1 MEATKRKAS
10 EDFGEQIRKRLFGD
24 KCLSSKPSEASV
36 QKLEAPVIKREVV
49 IEENE
54 SLPSETVLLR
64 NAIEKTKGAAKKALA
79 AKDKE
84 IDEIKGEILKFKL
97 EKATYHEKYKK
108 YKHFA
113 ETLKKQFDNSKI
125 NELSEVISDLKCKGS
140 LKDGLLYKER
150 EENEKHLKQ
159 IALLQRKVEEM
170 SKAEK
175 KAEEERV
182 KEIIKHSDKV
192 NQLEENNKKLSQ
204 LNAVRLDNEKN
215 TAGQQTAVQPP
226 DQKDFLSSSSLR
238 GESLTKK
245 RSGQVAAQ
253 TKQKSIEHK
262 LIAKVEPYMSGKNI
276 VQDAELVS
284 NESGKDC
291 LTELEEVKDCG
302 QGGQREDLL
311 KPVPHLLAIP
321 AAVNTGV
328 PPVSLS
334 QMVNTDLYIC
344 YKCKKSLKSARQL
357 QTHQAFQHGSVE
369 EEEIKCMVMK
379 CGKMFRNASTLE
391 NHMRGH
397 QETEAG
403 GASSQNTDEQTSKAP
418 PIVSAPNT
426 LVTPL
431 KIPKGNLDKKKYF
444 ESLLLLNDEQP
455 EDNNQKAVQ
464 ENEIQGDLTSPMIP
478 NQEEKRKQKNKID
491 NKITISLCLGDENSL
506 DENVETVEPI
516 GKKTAADVLEEKEKE
531 IVEVLLVEKEEED
544 IGFSMQEE
552 NGLEPDS
559 CESDTTEP
567 AEKADDLKDKIKEL
581 SKSKKMVEEETF
593 ETTPR
598 AYDELLNRIN
608 DKLIEMAKNRS

>member
-24 KCLSSKPSEASV
+24 KCLSSKPSEAAV

-49 IEENE
+49 IEKKE

-113 ETLKKQFDNSKI
+113 ETLKKQFDNSKV
-125 NELSEVISDLKCKGS
+125 NELAEVISDLKCKGS

-192 NQLEENNKKLSQ
+192 NQLEENNKLLGEKLSQ

-215 TAGQQTAVQPP
+215 QQNAVQPP
-226 DQKDFLSSSSLR
+226 DQKDFLSPSSLAPVK

-276 VQDAELVS
+276 VQELVS
-284 NESGKDC
+284 NESSKDC
-291 LTELEEVKDCG
+291 VTELEEVKDCG
-302 QGGQREDLL
+302 QAGQREDLL

-334 QMVNTDLYIC
+334 QTVNADLYIC
-344 YKCKKSLKSARQL
+344 NKCKKSLKSARQL
-357 QTHQAFQHGSVE
+357 QTHQAFQHESVE

-379 CGKMFRNASTLE
+379 CGKMFRKTSTLE

-403 GASSQNTDEQTSKAP
+403 GASSQNTDEQISKAP
-418 PIVSAPNT
+418 PIVPNT

-464 ENEIQGDLTSPMIP
+464 ENEIQVDLTSPMIP

-506 DENVETVEPI
+506 DENVETVEPV
-516 GKKTAADVLEEKEKE
+516 GKKTVADVLEEKEKE

-567 AEKADDLKDKIKEL
+567 AEKVDDLKDKIKEL

>member
-24 KCLSSKPSEASV
+24 KCLSSKSSEAAV
-36 QKLEAPVIKREVV
+36 QQIEAPVIKREVV

-113 ETLKKQFDNSKI
+113 ETLKKQFDNSKV
-125 NELSEVISDLKCKGS
+125 NELAEVISDLKCKGS

-215 TAGQQTAVQPP
+215 QQNAVQPP
-226 DQKDFLSSSSLR
+226 DQKDFLSPSSLAPVK

-276 VQDAELVS
+276 VQELVS
-284 NESGKDC
+284 NESSKDC
-291 LTELEEVKDCG
+291 VTELEEVKDCG

-311 KPVPHLLAIP
+311 KPVPHLLATP

-334 QMVNTDLYIC
+334 QMVTADLYIC
-344 YKCKKSLKSARQL
+344 NKCKKSLKSARQL

-379 CGKMFRNASTLE
+379 CGKMFRKTSTLE

-397 QETEAG
+397 QE
-403 GASSQNTDEQTSKAP
+403 TDEQTSKAP

-581 SKSKKMVEEETF
+581 SKSKKVVEEETF